1 MSCYACM
8 HSVPVST
15 VHPMA
20 LKWEVPLRGRGYVL
34 SLSMEA
40 KLADVEWMTPSH
52 PLHIPPCSVT
62 SHYTPGRCRAAIKR
76 RCSPKEG
83 AQVIIKGFLFG
94 IPDVTQNA
102 GGNFVY
108 NDSSSQISLIHWSL
122 WAHVS
127 YKHVRRLNGRHDNNQ
142 ERLHRWYIGWLR
154 QEVGLWVV
162 SHNFRSN

>member
-34 SLSMEA
+34 SLGMEA

-62 SHYTPGRCRAAIKR
+62 SHYTPGRCSAAIKR
-76 RCSPKEG
+76 RCSSKEG

-108 NDSSSQISLIHWSL
+108 NDSSSQIS
-122 WAHVS
+122 
-127 YKHVRRLNGRHDNNQ
+127 Q
-142 ERLHRWYIGWLR
+142 YIGACERMYLTNMSD
-154 QEVGLWVV
+154 VSTAVTTITSSAYTDDISDDFGKKWVCE
-162 SHNFRSN
+162 